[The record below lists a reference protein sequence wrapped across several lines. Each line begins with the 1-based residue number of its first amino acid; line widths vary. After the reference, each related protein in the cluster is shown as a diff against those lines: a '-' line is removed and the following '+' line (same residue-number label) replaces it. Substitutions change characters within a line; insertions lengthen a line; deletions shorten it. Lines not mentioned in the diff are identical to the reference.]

1 MWSWGGVGCG
11 PDDATDLRAFHLKS
25 QVLLCQV
32 GAVSQYLELEQP
44 CGVLEDDGLDVAAD
58 LDRVDRDA
66 RDKVEEDVVPI
77 RPVGQRVGKR
87 HLLFNLII
95 LQSVIS
101 RDIREQENL
110 EFIKCLQ

>member
-44 CGVLEDDGLDVAAD
+44 RRVLEDDGLDVAAD
-58 LDRVDRDA
+58 LDRVDGDA
-66 RDKVEEDVVPI
+66 GDEVEEDVVAV
-77 RPVGQRVGKR
+77 RPVGQRVR
-87 HLLFNLII
+87 ESHLTLTIVTPLAS
-95 LQSVIS
+95 L
-101 RDIREQENL
+101 L
-110 EFIKCLQ
+110 